1 MKFRGIVFLLSL
13 FLIGEPMLRAQV
25 AMPLGDEAS
34 AFSSAAK
41 TKDLQ
46 EKVAALNKFLE
57 QFPNSANA
65 NQARYMIVEA
75 ETKLDKKDDA
85 LKSAAEYL
93 AKSASEMS
101 ACNDVAWLW
110 AENDFELDSAL
121 AYINR
126 GLEIYKKARGRYSA
140 SYLDTK
146 TWVLYHMKN
155 YSAALASQKEAVG
168 MFPPAAEWDPQFAEY
183 YYRLGLCMY
192 KTGDTANGGLL
203 LARTAL
209 FGSDDALHALK
220 NFLEESH
227 SESRLTTIFKKTS
240 DDYIARASDVDEA
253 KATAAVGLAKQG
265 ILLDTAAQYAQQA
278 HNALPPNAE
287 IQKRITRTVALG
299 IVKFSQKKYDD
310 AIALLTGVRLF
321 ASPFET
327 DLFYYLGQ
335 SYEAKNELRNAAGAY
350 VDGMLAFKPPVIE
363 DRLTALLP
371 KVYGENANLDS
382 LIALE
387 KQNVES
393 FDAGHFERIKN
404 NGRVVLAELFT
415 GSECGPC
422 LAADAAYDKLLER
435 YSRTELA
442 VLEYHLHI
450 PRPDPMANTNT
461 ESRAKFYQVF
471 STPTSII
478 NGVDKVL
485 GGGPRVASK
494 SAFEEYCAA
503 IEQDIAEPPRTTIS
517 LSDNI
522 AGNEIHLSVNT
533 TVDDDT
539 SSHLK
544 LFVVLAEDKIH
555 YQGSNTVAVHRFVV
569 RKIASPLDGVDFTNG
584 SAMLET
590 TLNISA
596 VSDSLKSYLDQFEA
610 RVPGGKIFKEKKY
623 EINPANLYLVAFVQ
637 NVETKEILQA
647 VVKKL

>member
-1 MKFRGIVFLLSL
+1 MKFRSVVFLLSL
-13 FLIGEPMLRAQV
+13 FLTGVPILHGQV
-25 AMPLGDEAS
+25 VNPAGDEAS
-34 AFSSAAK
+34 VFSSAVK
-41 TKDLQ
+41 TKDLN
-46 EKVAALNKFLE
+46 ERVAALNKFLE
-57 QFPNSANA
+57 QFPNSASA
-65 NQARYMIVEA
+65 NQARNMIVEA
-75 ETKLDKKDDA
+75 ETKLGKNEEA
-85 LKSAAEYL
+85 LKSAAEYV
-93 AKSASEMS
+93 AKSQSEMS

-155 YSAALASQKEAVG
+155 YSAALAAQKEAVG
-168 MFPPAAEWDPQFAEY
+168 MFPPDAEWNPQFAEY

-192 KTGDTANGGLL
+192 KTGDTMNGELL

-209 FGSDDALHALK
+209 FGFDDALLALK
-220 NFLEESH
+220 SFLSESH
-227 SESRLTTIFKKTS
+227 SESQLPSVFKKAS

-265 ILLDTAAQYAQQA
+265 ILLDTAAQYALQA
-278 HNALPPNAE
+278 YNALPQNAE
-287 IQKRITRTVALG
+287 IQERITRTVALG
-299 IVKFSQKKYDD
+299 IVKFSQKNYDD
-310 AIALLTGVRLF
+310 AISLLTGVRLF
-321 ASPFET
+321 ASPYET

-335 SYEAKNELRNAAGAY
+335 SYEAKNELREAVSAY
-350 VDGMLAFKPPVIE
+350 VDGALAFKPPMIAE
-363 DRLTALLP
+363 RLTILLP
-371 KVYGENANLDS
+371 KVYGENTNLDS
-382 LIALE
+382 LIANE
-387 KQNVES
+387 KQKLES
-393 FDAGHFERIKN
+393 FDTGHYQRTN
-404 NGRVVLAELFT
+404 DNGRVVLAELFT

-435 YSRTELA
+435 YDRQTLA

-461 ESRAKFYQVF
+461 EARAKFYQVF

-478 NGVDKVL
+478 NGQDNVI
-485 GGGPRVASK
+485 GGGPRFASK
-494 SAFEEYCAA
+494 SAFESYCSA
-503 IEQDIAEPPRTTIS
+503 IESKLTGPTHAKIS
-517 LSDNI
+517 LHDSL
-522 AGNEIHLSVNT
+522 AGNEIHLAANATAAGDT
-533 TVDDDT
+533 T
-539 SSHLK
+539 SALK

-584 SAMLET
+584 AAALET

-637 NVETKEILQA
+637 NVETKEILQT